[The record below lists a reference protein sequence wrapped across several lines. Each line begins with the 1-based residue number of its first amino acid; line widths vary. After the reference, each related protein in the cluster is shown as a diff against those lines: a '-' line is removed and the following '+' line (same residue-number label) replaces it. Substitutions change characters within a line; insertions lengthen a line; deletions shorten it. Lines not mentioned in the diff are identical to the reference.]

1 VRWWV
6 QIFCDT
12 LRWESVG
19 ISWQDWCLII
29 KPYWSVPRRRI
40 VKWLLLSFTISPPLI
55 SPSLLPPDP
64 RSHLIPQLA
73 GIVVLRITFCQ
84 AAMISKIFCFQTD
97 HLKDGIYD
105 RVIIMEQSSL
115 SAPCHLYKSW
125 EGARHVVMSK
135 FHSLP
140 CGNNTL
146 HTSSENF

>member
-1 VRWWV
+1 MRWWV

-19 ISWQDWCLII
+19 ISWQHWCLII
-29 KPYWSVPRRRI
+29 KPYWSVPRSRI

-55 SPSLLPPDP
+55 SPSLLPLDP

-115 SAPCHLYKSW
+115 CSLPPVQQLRGSKAR
-125 EGARHVVMSK
+125 RHVKIS
-135 FHSLP
+135 FI
-140 CGNNTL
+140 TL
-146 HTSSENF
+146 WEQYTTHIIREL